1 MQGRYGCLRG
11 SHPLLRASQGRG
23 QRRRQLY
30 YGIDE
35 EAGELVLF
43 GYSSPAHF
51 LEGRGLVRKGQALR
65 SYILTDHGR
74 VAFDKLL
81 GSGGVSSNEFR
92 QVVLAKRVIPCPLLR
107 ATRPI
112 TFAPQRNGPVKTERS
127 IPLLSDV
134 LPADDKT
141 NRRVFAGEG
150 L

>member
-1 MQGRYGCLRG
+1 MQRRYVWLMG
-11 SHPLLRASQGRG
+11 SHPLLLAIQGRG

-65 SYILTDHGR
+65 SYLLPDHGR

-81 GSGGVSSNEFR
+81 GSGCVSSNEFL
-92 QVVLAKRVIPCPLLR
+92 QVVLFQRVIP
-107 ATRPI
+107 
-112 TFAPQRNGPVKTERS
+112 
-127 IPLLSDV
+127 
-134 LPADDKT
+134 
-141 NRRVFAGEG
+141 
-150 L
+150 